1 MQGCLTKAKNLLK
14 NSTAVVFVENHEI
27 WNAQSFKV
35 ITTAEKEKVRW
46 SGMKG
51 DLIHKGRRTAT

>member
-1 MQGCLTKAKNLLK
+1 MQGCLTKAKKSIEEL
-14 NSTAVVFVENHEI
+14 FVENHEI